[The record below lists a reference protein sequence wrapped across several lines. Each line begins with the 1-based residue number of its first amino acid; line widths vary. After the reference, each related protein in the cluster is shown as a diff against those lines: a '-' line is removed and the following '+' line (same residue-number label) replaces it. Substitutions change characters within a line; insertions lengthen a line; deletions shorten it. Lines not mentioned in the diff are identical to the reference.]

1 MKIII
6 VGCGRI
12 GSKLAHDLSLSG
24 HRVTVID
31 PNPSA
36 FDRLGP
42 GFKGEKITG
51 VGFDREVLLRAGI
64 ERADGFAAVTPSDE
78 ANVTVARL
86 ARQVFKV
93 PKVVARVYEP
103 GKAKIYRRLGLQT
116 ISPSE
121 LGCDR
126 LADLL
131 SSSSLETVASIGN
144 GEVHVVNAEVPSMLV
159 GRSVEDLTAPGKFQ
173 VTAITR
179 NGKTFLATHAMVFA
193 YGDLI
198 HLAVNSASMDQL
210 KALLGLH

>member
-12 GSKLAHDLSLSG
+12 GSKLAHDLSLGG
-24 HRVTVID
+24 HHVTVID
-31 PNPSA
+31 SNPAA

-42 GFKGEKITG
+42 GFQGEKIIG
-51 VGFDREVLLRAGI
+51 VGYDRDVLTQAGI
-64 ERADGFAAVTPSDE
+64 ERADGFAAVTSSDE

-86 ARQVFKV
+86 ARQIFQV

-116 ISPSE
+116 ISSIE
-121 LGCDR
+121 LGSNR

-131 SSSSLETVASIGN
+131 SSSPLETLISLGN
-144 GEVHVVNAEVPSMLV
+144 GEVHVVNAEVPAMLI
-159 GRSVEDLTAPGKFQ
+159 GRSVADLAVPGEFQ
-173 VTAITR
+173 VVAITR
-179 NGKTFLATHAMVFA
+179 NGKTFLAAPAMVFA

-198 HLAVNSASMDQL
+198 HLAVNSVSMDRL
-210 KALLGLH
+210 RGSLGLH

>member
-12 GSKLAHDLSLSG
+12 GSKLAHDLSLGG
-24 HRVTVID
+24 HHVTVID
-31 PNPSA
+31 SNPAA

-42 GFKGEKITG
+42 GFKGERIIG
-51 VGFDREVLLRAGI
+51 IGYDRDVLIRAGI
-64 ERADGFAAVTPSDE
+64 ERADGFAAVTSSDE

-86 ARQVFKV
+86 ARQMFQV

-116 ISPSE
+116 ISPIE
-121 LGCDR
+121 LGSNR

-131 SSSSLETVASIGN
+131 SSSPLETVISLGS
-144 GEVHVVNAEVPSMLV
+144 GDVHVVNADIPALLIGHSV
-159 GRSVEDLTAPGKFQ
+159 GDLAAPGEFQ
-173 VTAITR
+173 VMAITR
-179 NGKTFLATHAMVFA
+179 KGKTFLAAPAMMFA

-198 HLAVNSASMDQL
+198 HLVVNSVSMDRL
-210 KALLGLH
+210 RASLGLH

>member
-86 ARQVFKV
+86 ARQMFRV
-93 PKVVARVYEP
+93 PRVVARVYEP

-116 ISPSE
+116 ISPTE

-131 SSSSLETVASIGN
+131 SSLSLERATSIGN
-144 GEVHVVNAEVPSMLV
+144 GDVHVVNAEAPAMLV
-159 GRSVEDLTAPGKFQ
+159 GRSVADLSAQGEFQ
-173 VTAITR
+173 VVAITR
-179 NGKTFLATHAMVFA
+179 NGKTFLATRAMVFA
-193 YGDLI
+193 HGDLI
-198 HLAVNSASMDQL
+198 HLAVNSASMDVL
-210 KALLGLH
+210 KASLGLK